1 MHVNKF
7 YIIPIYNTKN
17 YIKCGSNAKRA
28 KKNPGDVFLTANAT
42 RNPFGNTELPPVA
55 NASALVNATT
65 TNVTNMCINQ
75 IHKFKN

>member
-1 MHVNKF
+1 MRVNKF

-17 YIKCGSNAKRA
+17 NTKCVSNAK
-28 KKNPGDVFLTANAT
+28 KGPGDVFLTANAT

-65 TNVTNMCINQ
+65 TNVIN
-75 IHKFKN
+75 INS